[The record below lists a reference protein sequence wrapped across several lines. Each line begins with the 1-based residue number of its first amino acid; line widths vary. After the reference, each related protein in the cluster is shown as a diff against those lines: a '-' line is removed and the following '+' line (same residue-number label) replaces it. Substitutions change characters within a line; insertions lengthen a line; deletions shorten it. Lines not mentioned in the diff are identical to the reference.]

1 MILTVDIGNTNVKFG
16 VFDKQNNLVDSFRLS
31 ASAGMTSDEYGHNLK
46 SILSYNNTSYDF
58 EVAIISSVNPNL
70 NYTIEHMVN
79 YYCKVKPLIAG
90 SGLKTGLNI
99 KYDNPR
105 ELGSDRVMSCVGAY
119 YNYGGPFI
127 LIDFGT
133 ATTFNAVDEKGN
145 FLGGAISFGLKSTAE
160 ALSSAAAKL
169 PNIDLV
175 KPDKAIGR
183 NTIAG
188 MQSGIINGFI
198 GSVEY
203 LVAAIKNEMQK
214 DVKVIATG
222 GFSEVISNNSKVV
235 DIVDRTLTL
244 KGLNRVYQL
253 NYKL

>member
-16 VFDKQNNLVDSFRLS
+16 VFDEKNKLVNSFRLS
-31 ASAGMTSDEYGHNLK
+31 AFAGMTSDEYGHNLK

-58 EVAIISSVNPNL
+58 SGAIISSVNPTL

-79 YYCKVKPLIAG
+79 YYFKIKPLIVG

-99 KYDNPR
+99 KYDNPK
-105 ELGSDRVMSCVGAY
+105 ELGSDRVMGCVGAY
-119 YNYGGPFI
+119 YSYGGPFI

-145 FLGGAISFGLKSTAE
+145 FLGGAISFGLKATAE
-160 ALSSAAAKL
+160 ALSKSEAKL
-169 PNIDLV
+169 PNVDLV
-175 KPDKAIGR
+175 KPDKAVGKT
-183 NTIAG
+183 TITG

-203 LVAAIKNEMQK
+203 LIKAIKKEMGGS
-214 DVKVIATG
+214 VKVIATG
-222 GFSEVISNNSKVV
+222 GLSEVVSENSDVV
-235 DIVDRTLTL
+235 DIVDRALIL
-244 KGLNRVYQL
+244 KGLNRVYRI
-253 NYKL
+253 NA

>member
-16 VFDKQNNLVDSFRLS
+16 VFDKNNLVNSFRLS

-58 EVAIISSVNPNL
+58 SGAIISSVNPNL

-79 YYCKVKPLIAG
+79 YYFKVKPMIAG
-90 SGLKTGLNI
+90 SGLKTGINI
-99 KYDNPR
+99 KYDNPK
-105 ELGSDRVMSCVGAY
+105 ELGSDRVMACVGAY
-119 YNYGGPFI
+119 YSYGGPFI

-133 ATTFNAVDEKGN
+133 ATTFNAVNEKGD
-145 FLGGAISFGLKSTAE
+145 FLGGAISFGLKSTAD
-160 ALSSAAAKL
+160 ALSKSAAKL
-169 PNIDLV
+169 PNVDLI
-175 KPDKAIGR
+175 KPEKAIGKT
-183 NTIAG
+183 TING

-203 LVAAIKNEMQK
+203 LAEAIKSEMGGE
-214 DVKVIATG
+214 VKVIVTG
-222 GFSEVISNNSKVV
+222 GLSEVICSSSKIVDVV
-235 DIVDRTLTL
+235 DRALIL

-253 NYKL
+253 NVK